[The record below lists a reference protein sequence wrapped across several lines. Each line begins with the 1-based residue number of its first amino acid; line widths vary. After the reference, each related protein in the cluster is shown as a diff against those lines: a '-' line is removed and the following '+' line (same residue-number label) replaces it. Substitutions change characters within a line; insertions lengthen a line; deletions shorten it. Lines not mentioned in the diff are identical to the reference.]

1 MICVVVNNPK
11 DWFFH
16 SSHIRVVSAKDY
28 LTKDEFIQDKN
39 IKVFNLCRSY
49 RYQSIGYYVSLLAA
63 ARQHKVMPTVATIQE
78 MKTQSVVKVL
88 TEDLERLISTTLEKA
103 PPSDVQETKLSSGK
117 NAPMF
122 TMRIYFGHTVR
133 KEYERLGQAIF
144 SIFQAPLIKAVF
156 VKPNGHWEVQSIVPI
171 SANEIPE
178 TEKMWVVE
186 FADVYFAT
194 KNFYHKKRHSS
205 PYDMA
210 ILVNPE
216 EGSDAPS
223 NTKALQKFEKAA
235 ESVGFNVEFITKDDY
250 SKIAE
255 FDALFIRETTRVNH
269 HTFRF
274 AQRAEAEG
282 LVVIDDP
289 LSIIRCSNKVYLAE
303 LMHRARILTP
313 KTWILHEDN
322 TEKLVREVSFP
333 CVMKQPDSSFSRGVV
348 KVNDEA
354 EFLREAERLLDMS
367 DLIVVQEFLP
377 TSFDWRVGVLNGEAL
392 YVCKYYMASKHWQIV
407 NYAKEG
413 QDKYGR
419 FETLP
424 VELAPRKLISMAL
437 KAARLVGKGLYGLDI
452 KQVGD
457 QFYLIEIN
465 DNPNIDAGIEDKIL
479 RDRLYRH
486 IMQYFALEVSRRKNL
501 LSS

>member
-1 MICVVVNNPK
+1 MFCVVVNNPK

-16 SSHIRVVSAKDY
+16 SPHIYVVSARDY
-28 LTKDEFIQDKN
+28 LTKDEYIQNRN

-63 ARQHKVMPTVATIQE
+63 ARQHRVMPTVATIQE

-88 TEDLERLISTTLEKA
+88 TEDLSRLIESSIDRH
-103 PPSDVQETKLSSGK
+103 PPDEVQETRTGGK
-117 NAPMF
+117 VTYSF
-122 TMRIYFGHTVR
+122 SIRIYFGRTVR
-133 KEYERLGQAIF
+133 KEYEKLGQAIF
-144 SIFQAPLIKAVF
+144 AIFQAPMIRAQFTKS
-156 VKPNGHWEVQSIVPI
+156 NGHWEVQSIVPI
-171 SANEIPE
+171 SANEVPDQ
-178 TEKMWVVE
+178 EKMWVVE
-186 FADVYFAT
+186 FADMYFES
-194 KNFYHKKRHSS
+194 KNFYHKRKQSA

-210 ILVNPE
+210 VLINPD

-223 NTKALQKFEKAA
+223 NQKALQKFEKAA
-235 ESVGFNVEFITKDDY
+235 EESGFNVEFITRDDY

-289 LSIIRCSNKVYLAE
+289 LSIIRCGNKVYLAE
-303 LMHRARILTP
+303 LMKRAKIPTP
-313 KTWILHEDN
+313 RTWILHEDN
-322 TEKLVREVSFP
+322 EKHLMKEIFYP
-333 CVMKQPDSSFSRGVV
+333 CVMKQPDSSFSKGVV
-348 KVNDEA
+348 KVADEE
-354 EFLREAERLLDMS
+354 EFAREAKRLLDIS
-367 DLIVVQEFLP
+367 DLIVVQEFLQ
-377 TSFDWRVGVLNGEAL
+377 TSFDWRVGILNGEAL
-392 YVCKYYMASKHWQIV
+392 YVCKYYMARKHWQIV
-407 NYAKEG
+407 DYSKEG

-424 VELAPRKLISMAL
+424 VELAPRKLITMAL

-465 DNPNIDAGIEDKIL
+465 DNPNIDAGIEDKVL
-479 RDRLYRH
+479 RDRLYKR
-486 IMQYFALEVSRRKNL
+486 IMQHFALEVSKRKNL

>member
-1 MICVVVNNPK
+1 MICVVVNNPR

-16 SSHIRVVSAKDY
+16 SSHIRVISARDY

-63 ARQHKVMPTVATIQE
+63 ARQHRVMPTVATIQE

-88 TEDLERLISTTLEKA
+88 TEDLERMIRSTLEKV
-103 PPSDVQETKLSSGK
+103 PPADVQETRLSNGK
-117 NAPMF
+117 IVPMF

-133 KEYERLGQAIF
+133 KDYERLGQAIF
-144 SIFQAPLIKAVF
+144 SIFQAPLIKSVF

-186 FADVYFAT
+186 FADIYFET

-223 NTKALQKFEKAA
+223 NTRALQKFEKAA

-274 AQRAEAEG
+274 AQRAAAEG

-303 LMHRARILTP
+303 LMRRAKIPTP
-313 KTWILHEDN
+313 QTWVLHEDN
-322 TEKLVREVSFP
+322 TESLLKEVSFP

-348 KVNDEA
+348 KVHDEE
-354 EFLREAERLLDMS
+354 EFRREAERLLDMS

-392 YVCKYYMASKHWQIV
+392 YVCKYYMARKHWQIV
-407 NYAKEG
+407 NYSREG

-424 VELAPRKLISMAL
+424 VELAPRKLISIAL

-486 IMQYFALEVSRRKNL
+486 IMQYFAVEVNRRKNL

>member
-1 MICVVVNNPK
+1 
-11 DWFFH
+11 
-16 SSHIRVVSAKDY
+16 
-28 LTKDEFIQDKN
+28 
-39 IKVFNLCRSY
+39 
-49 RYQSIGYYVSLLAA
+49 
-63 ARQHKVMPTVATIQE
+63 
-78 MKTQSVVKVL
+78 
-88 TEDLERLISTTLEKA
+88 
-103 PPSDVQETKLSSGK
+103 
-117 NAPMF
+117 
-122 TMRIYFGHTVR
+122 
-133 KEYERLGQAIF
+133 
-144 SIFQAPLIKAVF
+144 
-156 VKPNGHWEVQSIVPI
+156 
-171 SANEIPE
+171 ANEIPE

-186 FADVYFAT
+186 FADIYFEM

-216 EGSDAPS
+216 EGIDAPS

-235 ESVGFNVEFITKDDY
+235 EEVGFNVAFITRDDY

-303 LMHRARILTP
+303 LMCRAKIPTP

-322 TEKLVREVSFP
+322 KESLLKEVFFP

-348 KVNDEA
+348 KVHDEE
-354 EFLREAERLLDMS
+354 EFRRESERLFDMS

-392 YVCKYYMASKHWQIV
+392 YVCKYYMARKHWQIV
-407 NYAKEG
+407 NYSTEG

-424 VELAPRKLISMAL
+424 VELAPRKLISIAL

-486 IMQYFALEVSRRKNL
+486 IMQYFAVEVNRRKNL